1 MNVSRPHRILP
12 RGGPLRRTSGRVLA
26 GGLLVAVIVTAAV
39 ATGPAAFASLSSQ
52 VARSAQTASGVVV
65 SWSESPASATEPDSR
80 SMFSY
85 TNIKPGSTISDHVA
99 VLNQSKQSV
108 AFTVYATDASGTTPG
123 NVLELLPASAK
134 PRDIGSWV
142 TFPKGVTR
150 LQVVIGADQ
159 GIIEPFTIAVPLH
172 ATPGDHTGGMI
183 AQVAFTRRTTK
194 GSLVVENQRIAVPI
208 ELRVTGA
215 LHPGLRVESISTG
228 FRNPLS
234 PFGSGSATVAYTVY
248 NSGNVRVTGT
258 QVVSVTG
265 PFGISSKVRL
275 KNLPT
280 VLPGDSIRVTAQPAG
295 LFPFGPM
302 TAHVRL
308 TAAAPKGAPAEAIP
322 AGYITGS
329 ASLFAV
335 PWSLIGVIILVVL
348 VAIGGLQ
355 LRGWQKR
362 RLRGKLAAAV
372 DSARRETERRLLGSK
387 DTAARPQKRS

>member
-1 MNVSRPHRILP
+1 MNVSRLHRILP
-12 RGGPLRRTSGRVLA
+12 RRGPLCRAGGRVLA
-26 GGLLVAVIVTAAV
+26 SGLLLAAVVTAAV
-39 ATGPAAFASLSSQ
+39 ATGPAAFASLSSRA
-52 VARSAQTASGVVV
+52 ARSAQTASGVVV
-65 SWSESPASATEPDSR
+65 SWSESPASATEPDAR

-99 VLNQSKQSV
+99 VLNRSKQSV
-108 AFTVYATDASGTTPG
+108 AFTIYATDASGTTAQ

-142 TFPKGVTR
+142 SFPKGVTR

-159 GIIEPFTIAVPLH
+159 GIIEPFTITVPSH

-208 ELRVTGA
+208 ELRVAGA
-215 LHPGLRVESISTG
+215 LHAGLQVESISTG

-248 NSGNVRVTGT
+248 NSGNVRLTGT

-280 VLPGDSIRVTAQPAG
+280 VLPGDSIRVTAQPLG

-308 TAAAPKGAPAEAIP
+308 TAAIPKGAPAEAVP

-335 PWSLIGVIILVVL
+335 PWTLLGVIILVIL
-348 VAIGGLQ
+348 ASFGGLR

-362 RLRGKLAAAV
+362 RLRGKLAAAA

-387 DTAARPQKRS
+387 DTAARPQKRA